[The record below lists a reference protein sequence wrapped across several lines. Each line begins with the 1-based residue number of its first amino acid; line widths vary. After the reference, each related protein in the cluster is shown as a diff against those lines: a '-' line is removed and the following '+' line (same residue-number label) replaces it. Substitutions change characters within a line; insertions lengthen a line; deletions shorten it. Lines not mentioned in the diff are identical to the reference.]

1 MTRTAVH
8 TLTCILIIVLKRI
21 TEHIKVWVFIIQSVY
36 TATQNITKE
45 HALHLLCRA
54 GAGGICADTVSTNKT
69 YFIVYESNRSSSI
82 VKGLHVRCTKAV
94 MKLTNLM

>member
-8 TLTCILIIVLKRI
+8 TLTCILMIVLKRI
-21 TEHIKVWVFIIQSVY
+21 TEHVKVWVFKIQSFY
-36 TATQNITKE
+36 TASQNHTTS
-45 HALHLLCRA
+45 LMWGC
-54 GAGGICADTVSTNKT
+54 ICADTVSTNRT
-69 YFIVYESNRSSSI
+69 YFIVYESIRRSSI

>member
-8 TLTCILIIVLKRI
+8 TLTCILMIVLKRI
-21 TEHIKVWVFIIQSVY
+21 TDHVKVWVFKIQSFY
-36 TATQNITKE
+36 TASQNITKE
-45 HALHLLCRA
+45 HAHTTSLMWGC
-54 GAGGICADTVSTNKT
+54 ICADTVSTNRT
-69 YFIVYESNRSSSI
+69 YFIVYESIRRSSI